1 MAKTTE
7 DIFAKLAEL
16 EGVRK
21 KAVRSLLKE
30 RRKIDRQLGKL
41 GHADEG
47 GKGRK
52 SKRRVC
58 KTCGKPGH
66 NSRTCPLGKAKA
78 KA

>member
-16 EGVRK
+16 EGYRK
-21 KAVRSLLKE
+21 KAIRSLLKE
-30 RRKIDRQLGKL
+30 RRKITRQLAKL
-41 GHADEG
+41 GHFEEA

-52 SKRRVC
+52 TKRRVC

-66 NSRTCPLGKAKA
+66 NSRTCPLGKAK

>member
-7 DIFAKLAEL
+7 DIFARLAEF
-16 EGVRK
+16 ETIRK
-21 KAVRSLLKE
+21 KAVRSLLKD
-30 RRKIDRQLGKL
+30 RRKIDRQLDKL
-41 GHADEG
+41 GHTAVP

-66 NSRTCPLGKAKA
+66 NSRTCPLAKA
-78 KA
+78 KKA

>member
-7 DIFAKLAEL
+7 DIFSKLAEL
-16 EGVRK
+16 EGFRK
-21 KAVRSLLKE
+21 KAIRSLLKE
-30 RRKIDRQLGKL
+30 RRKIGRQLAKL
-41 GHADEG
+41 GHFEEA

-52 SKRRVC
+52 TKRRVC

-66 NSRTCPLGKAKA
+66 NSRTCPLGKAK

>member
-21 KAVRSLLKE
+21 KAIRSLLKD
-30 RRKIDRQLGKL
+30 RRQISRQLAKL
-41 GHADEG
+41 GHFEEA
-47 GKGRK
+47 GKARK
-52 SKRRVC
+52 TKRRVC

-66 NSRTCPLGKAKA
+66 NSRTCPLGKAK

>member
-1 MAKTTE
+1 MPKTTE

-16 EGVRK
+16 EGFRK

-41 GHADEG
+41 GHFEHA
-47 GKGRK
+47 GKMSK
-52 SKRRVC
+52 IKRRTC

-66 NSRTCPLGKAKA
+66 NSRTCPLAKA
-78 KA
+78 KKA